1 MSDNDQETYQPYSEA
16 ERNAMRAY
24 LQRSEVRISTMHRI
38 ATAFIGGAG
47 LLLLVPIFLR
57 DAIDGIL
64 EVVLIYVR
72 GLPVAE
78 YSALGW
84 VLLVLVLAF
93 LLYNFALSLWIP
105 IYALFLLLKDII
117 QFYFSLYA
125 PGFASSLVHPTFSL
139 GAIALPRD
147 DSARAKRDVIAYQQ
161 AGNHV
166 DFALPFSEE
175 KRKLYF
181 DDLLSA
187 TQGDILPPTRRWENL
202 VANGWV
208 DEKVDHKQT
217 DRYHVAMGI
226 VRSLDRTL
234 VEEVALT
241 EMLMVR
247 NIMYL
252 RRLVLRYSKAM
263 LMFIWTTIISFI
275 MLPFLKQSTLPILW
289 VLAVG
294 YLVWSM
300 LVMTLMEMPM
310 TWILRHRK
318 EHSDDARI
326 DAQLTVLETDT
337 RRWIRLARGLAMATI
352 VCLALMQG
360 WV

>member
-1 MSDNDQETYQPYSEA
+1 MSDNDQDTYQPYSEA

-24 LQRSEVRISTMHRI
+24 LQRSEVRMSTMHRI

-64 EVVLIYVR
+64 EVVLVYIR
-72 GLPVAE
+72 SLPTGDL
-78 YSALGW
+78 SAVGW
-84 VLLVLVLAF
+84 TLLVLVLAF

-105 IYALFLLLKDII
+105 IYSLFLLLKDII

-125 PGFASSLVHPTFSL
+125 PGFAPSLVHPTFSL

-161 AGNHV
+161 ASNHV
-166 DFALPFSEE
+166 DFALPFSE
-175 KRKLYF
+175 KRRALYF
-181 DDLLSA
+181 DRLLEA
-187 TQGDILPPTRRWENL
+187 TQGDIIPPTRHWENL
-202 VANGWV
+202 VVNGWV
-208 DEKVDHKQT
+208 DENADHKQT

-226 VRSLDRTL
+226 ARSLDRTL
-234 VEEVALT
+234 VEEVAVT

-247 NIMYL
+247 NVMYL
-252 RRLVLRYSKAM
+252 RRLVLRYGKAL

-275 MLPFLKQSTLPILW
+275 MLPFLKQSALPVLW

-300 LVMTLMEMPM
+300 LVMRLMEQPM
-310 TWILRHRK
+310 TWILRHRQ
-318 EHSDDARI
+318 ERSGDARI
-326 DAQLTVLETDT
+326 DAQLTVLERDT
-337 RRWIRLARGLAMATI
+337 RRWIRLARVLAIATLG
-352 VCLALMQG
+352 CLALMQ
-360 WV
+360 WVA